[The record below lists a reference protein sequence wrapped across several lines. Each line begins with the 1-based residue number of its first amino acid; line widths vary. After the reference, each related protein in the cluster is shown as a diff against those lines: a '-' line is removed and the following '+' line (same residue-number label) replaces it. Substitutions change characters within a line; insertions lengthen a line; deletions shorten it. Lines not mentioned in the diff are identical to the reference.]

1 MYKLKMS
8 YNNGMSY
15 NNEITEENEDNQ
27 ELDDLDLSVPPPLQ
41 RMNCA
46 FVNYPVH
53 EESRRSVFYFTQESE
68 KVSITV
74 LNRQTNGPHPDCDLE
89 INAVQ
94 TPTEEEEEH
103 DDELPPP
110 HALELGIFN
119 FVDSRYSPF
128 YNNMYNFIQPGIISY
143 TEYEDEEN
151 KIQEIDLDDLVMPAP
166 CDTCYHF
173 HCSC

>member
-1 MYKLKMS
+1 MS

-15 NNEITEENEDNQ
+15 NNEITEENEEDAEQ
-27 ELDDLDLSVPPPLQ
+27 
-41 RMNCA
+41 
-46 FVNYPVH
+46 
-53 EESRRSVFYFTQESE
+53 
-68 KVSITV
+68 VSITV

-89 INAVQ
+89 IDAVA
-94 TPTEEEEEH
+94 TPTEEEES
-103 DDELPPP
+103 DFELPPT

-151 KIQEIDLDDLVMPAP
+151 KIEEIDLDDLVMPAP
-166 CDTCYHF
+166 CETCYHF